1 MQQTRPAPLSTST
14 ALTADVL
21 PAFDGSLLT
30 SRSAVRRP
38 ALPHLVVRPVLVA
51 RAAAGGLQAGSE
63 QTRHRPFWGRVIRPI
78 RCEMTT
84 AGSER
89 QSESC
94 PFCGP
99 DWRRAWPC
107 RRDRRCR
114 ASTAAVRGRTSTC
127 STGSPVLQPEP
138 GQVAFFPNIDAI
150 DEFRIESN
158 SPPAEFGRFNGGVVN
173 LTTRAGTNQLHG
185 SAFEFLRHESLNA
198 RNYFAPTGPKP
209 EFRRNQFGG
218 VVGGPIRKDRA
229 RSSSATTRGNDRT
242 SAGP

>member
-14 ALTADVL
+14 ALTADGL
-21 PAFDGSLLT
+21 AAFDRSLLT

-51 RAAAGGLQAGSE
+51 RAAAGALQAGSE
-63 QTRHRPFWGRVIRPI
+63 QTRHRPFWGRVIRPT

-114 ASTAAVRGRTSTC
+114 GSTAAVPGRTSTC
-127 STGSPVLQPEP
+127 LTGSPYSSPS
-138 GQVAFFPNIDAI
+138 QV
-150 DEFRIESN
+150 RS
-158 SPPAEFGRFNGGVVN
+158 
-173 LTTRAGTNQLHG
+173 
-185 SAFEFLRHESLNA
+185 
-198 RNYFAPTGPKP
+198 
-209 EFRRNQFGG
+209 
-218 VVGGPIRKDRA
+218 
-229 RSSSATTRGNDRT
+229 RSSRT
-242 SAGP
+242 STPSTSSGLKATAHRPSSAVSTAASST